1 MGLGHM
7 CDPGCDPGVTQGVT
21 QSVTCDPSRSQAI
34 MIVYMYYLQ
43 EREHKTTN

>member
-34 MIVYMYYLQ
+34 MIV
-43 EREHKTTN
+43 

>member
-1 MGLGHM
+1 M

-34 MIVYMYYLQ
+34 MIV
-43 EREHKTTN
+43 